1 MKKRILFA
9 GAEFQQASGTCGSLN
24 AEWEYLYAADAPAA
38 LALLSVQ
45 PCDAIVADFHLP
57 GIDGAQLLE
66 KAGQRHPLMLRFICA
81 PLSDWSATMKC
92 LGKAHQFLPKPAG
105 LPAIHAALRRG
116 FALQT
121 WLPDNDALKLVAGLD
136 RLPSPPELYF
146 GVVAELQSPAGS
158 IEHVGELIARD
169 PAMTAKLLQLANSAV
184 MGLGLE
190 VTGPA
195 QAIFYLGAETTKSL
209 ILLAHTFSYFDN
221 LKPSELDVGV
231 LWAHSLRTGIF
242 ARWIAQEEG
251 LAAEG
256 SAQAFTAGLLHDLG
270 RLALA
275 ENRPRE
281 LSLALGLARK
291 ESIPVWLA
299 ERRLWGASHAEVGAC
314 LLGCWGLPAS
324 IVEAVALHH
333 SPVALL
339 SNGFCPLTAVH
350 VANVIAH
357 ELAPDGHPG
366 QPSLLDMDYLARLG
380 LADRLDAWRQV
391 CQRPPD

>member
-1 MKKRILFA
+1 MKKHILFA
-9 GAEFQQASGTCGSLN
+9 GAEFQQTPGTHDGLD
-24 AEWEYLYAADAPAA
+24 AEWNYLYATDAPAA
-38 LALLSVQ
+38 LAQLSLQ

-57 GIDGAQLLE
+57 GGDGAQLLE
-66 KAGQRHPLMLRFICA
+66 EAGQRYPLMLRFICA

-92 LGKAHQFLPKPAG
+92 LGKAHQFLAKPAG
-105 LPAIHAALRRG
+105 LAAIHAALRRG

-121 WLPDNDALKLVAGLD
+121 WLPDNDALKLVAGLN

-146 GVVAELQSPAGS
+146 GVVAELQSPASS
-158 IEHVGELIARD
+158 IEHVGELVARD

-195 QAIFYLGAETTKSL
+195 QAVFYLGAETTKSL

-221 LKPSELDVGV
+221 LKSSGLDVGV
-231 LWAHSLRTGIF
+231 LWAHSLQTGLC
-242 ARWIAQEEG
+242 ARWIAQQEG
-251 LAAEG
+251 VAVEAA
-256 SAQAFTAGLLHDLG
+256 AQAFTAGLLHDLG

-281 LSLALGLARK
+281 LALALGLARK

-333 SPVALL
+333 APVA
-339 SNGFCPLTAVH
+339 
-350 VANVIAH
+350 
-357 ELAPDGHPG
+357 
-366 QPSLLDMDYLARLG
+366 
-380 LADRLDAWRQV
+380 
-391 CQRPPD
+391 PPPPPPPPF